1 MSETPPTYGAH
12 PPAVDPAPGW
22 ALQSQLICCRECK
35 STALRVAKI
44 PGGLQWTCTVC
55 SYTWMT
61 QSRAKVRQRRD
72 AR

>member
-1 MSETPPTYGAH
+1 MSETPPTYGAQT
-12 PPAVDPAPGW
+12 PAAQPGW
-22 ALQSQLICCRECK
+22 GLHSQWVTCRQCAG
-35 STALRVAKI
+35 TALRVAKI

-55 SYTWMT
+55 AYTWMT